1 MLLKKQETDF
11 KLIKVKTKG
20 ATPSIMSLRQGEIDV
35 DAIKI
40 IGYTRSSKALIK
52 GDMGGRVIFR
62 DNN

>member
-11 KLIKVKTKG
+11 KLIKVKAKG
-20 ATPSIMSLRQGEIDV
+20 ATPSIMSLRQGEIDIDV
-35 DAIKI
+35 IKI

-52 GDMGGRVIFR
+52 DDMGGRVICR